1 MHSVAPEDVDQ
12 AVATTTVQGAAGT
25 IVLEGELTWQQK
37 VLLTLEEPSYSTLA
51 QVFSYFILVVIC
63 ASIASFV
70 LEAEPSLADW
80 TGWYYMEIGSTLV
93 FTIEYLLRFWVC
105 NAFGAPT
112 RLQFLRTPMN
122 ILDVVAVLPF
132 YVELLSQS
140 VEGLLGPLRVL
151 RSVRLIR
158 IFRIFRLSRYS
169 MGMAVMIHS
178 LGASVQPLAILV
190 FFLII
195 GGTLF
200 SSLLYYAEKMYCPD
214 IANMSPAEFAL
225 HKEECIDHNFDSS
238 GMRCCDEHG
247 SAIGFASIMDATWW
261 CAVTMTTVGY
271 GDKVPAT
278 KLGQFIGGLTIL
290 SGIVLI
296 SLPVAI
302 VGSRFQAAY
311 EDAELEQQRE
321 VLEEKDLAAMAE
333 TKKSEGA
340 ESSGLP
346 TTTWERSQ
354 SDDPG
359 LNRSSSAKQM
369 AGVRAVNTTKD
380 ISRKGT
386 MAIRNRSLFRTS
398 SVSGGRKM
406 PRGKTRSRRSGTGW
420 TSQDGE
426 TEVDSEEEQ
435 DAAIAD
441 KSEQLRQ
448 DLERL
453 LRRSSLSSATR
464 EQVRLVVALLDHIG
478 STEEELRKLKEKDA
492 ANELRISQT
501 FATLCRAYEAT
512 RHLDKS
518 RSRQQ
523 VNTDTE
529 VAVG

>member
-1 MHSVAPEDVDQ
+1 
-12 AVATTTVQGAAGT
+12 
-25 IVLEGELTWQQK
+25 
-37 VLLTLEEPSYSTLA
+37 
-51 QVFSYFILVVIC
+51 
-63 ASIASFV
+63 
-70 LEAEPSLADW
+70 
-80 TGWYYMEIGSTLV
+80 
-93 FTIEYLLRFWVC
+93 
-105 NAFGAPT
+105 
-112 RLQFLRTPMN
+112 
-122 ILDVVAVLPF
+122 
-132 YVELLSQS
+132 
-140 VEGLLGPLRVL
+140 
-151 RSVRLIR
+151 
-158 IFRIFRLSRYS
+158 
-169 MGMAVMIHS
+169 
-178 LGASVQPLAILV
+178 
-190 FFLII
+190 
-195 GGTLF
+195 
-200 SSLLYYAEKMYCPD
+200 
-214 IANMSPAEFAL
+214 
-225 HKEECIDHNFDSS
+225 
-238 GMRCCDEHG
+238 
-247 SAIGFASIMDATWW
+247 
-261 CAVTMTTVGY
+261 
-271 GDKVPAT
+271 
-278 KLGQFIGGLTIL
+278 
-290 SGIVLI
+290 
-296 SLPVAI
+296 
-302 VGSRFQAAY
+302 
-311 EDAELEQQRE
+311 
-321 VLEEKDLAAMAE
+321 
-333 TKKSEGA
+333 
-340 ESSGLP
+340 
-346 TTTWERSQ
+346 
-354 SDDPG
+354 DPG

-529 VAVG
+529 AAIALRAQDSSQIAAAQQLVTKALWLHREAEKEDLVMRAKIWHSVGECSFALGFLAEGGRYTDASCTPATAAEAIESAMLFRKTEGRLNPLTGQEAQYVAWALLKLKQPEEAKSYLLESLEALAEQQSGWGDGDVQAPALMSSVHAVDRILEAHRRSDDRAGLVRYFPGLQRLCANVAGRLQPSKDQQHAVLYERLLSSSSLVRSPVIKIVLARAFG

>member
-1 MHSVAPEDVDQ
+1 
-12 AVATTTVQGAAGT
+12 
-25 IVLEGELTWQQK
+25 
-37 VLLTLEEPSYSTLA
+37 
-51 QVFSYFILVVIC
+51 
-63 ASIASFV
+63 
-70 LEAEPSLADW
+70 
-80 TGWYYMEIGSTLV
+80 
-93 FTIEYLLRFWVC
+93 
-105 NAFGAPT
+105 
-112 RLQFLRTPMN
+112 MN

>member
-1 MHSVAPEDVDQ
+1 MLTVSANEAQRRGGGESSGNRRSNTWRERAWEEAASRSGRSPNARINSVHSVAPEDVDQ

-70 LEAEPSLADW
+70 LEEDEQGEQQAGRAAQQQQQQQQEQ
-80 TGWYYMEIGSTLV
+80 
-93 FTIEYLLRFWVC
+93 YLLRFWVC

-238 GMRCCDEHG
+238 GMRCCDEYG

-340 ESSGLP
+340 ESSGWGAQLLP
-346 TTTWERSQ
+346 RRACSFTA
-354 SDDPG
+354 SDFI
-359 LNRSSSAKQM
+359 
-369 AGVRAVNTTKD
+369 AV
-380 ISRKGT
+380 S
-386 MAIRNRSLFRTS
+386 
-398 SVSGGRKM
+398 
-406 PRGKTRSRRSGTGW
+406 W
-420 TSQDGE
+420 Q
-426 TEVDSEEEQ
+426 
-435 DAAIAD
+435 
-441 KSEQLRQ
+441 
-448 DLERL
+448 
-453 LRRSSLSSATR
+453 RSSLLPR
-464 EQVRLVVALLDHIG
+464 DG
-478 STEEELRKLKEKDA
+478 S
-492 ANELRISQT
+492 
-501 FATLCRAYEAT
+501 
-512 RHLDKS
+512 
-518 RSRQQ
+518 
-523 VNTDTE
+523 
-529 VAVG
+529 